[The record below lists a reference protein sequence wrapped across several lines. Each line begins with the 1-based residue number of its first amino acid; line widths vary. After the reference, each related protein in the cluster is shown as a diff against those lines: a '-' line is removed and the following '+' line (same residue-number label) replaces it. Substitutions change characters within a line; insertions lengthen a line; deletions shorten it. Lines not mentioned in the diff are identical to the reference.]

1 MGKFYDPKRVFTV
14 LLAFLLLIAL
24 LPVGNVFGE
33 GTLLKTGN
41 YYYSVAPNDGKTT
54 DKGATGLV
62 SSANGALL
70 DGSTSTY
77 AGFMGSGTGTPGN
90 VQVVFD
96 LLKDYPLDSINVVLN
111 SLNANW
117 GFQELTVKYRPEDS
131 ENYYIAIRHTRT
143 PGIISTSPSSTWN
156 YAVNVP
162 MSNKTARFIII
173 DIKRPHPYQ
182 HIPLTEVQIYKGIG
196 NEGVNPGPA
205 LTAEQMALELT
216 KDTLAAE
223 NLLKTGNYYY
233 SVAPN
238 DGGSPDK
245 GATGLV
251 SAKSGVLMDG
261 SNSTYAGFMGSG
273 TGTPGNVRVVFD
285 LLKDYPLDSINLVLN
300 SPNANWGFQEL
311 TVKYRPE
318 ASDDYYIA
326 ARHTRTPGIVST
338 SPSSDWNY
346 AVNVPMPNKT
356 ARFIIIDIKRPHA
369 YQHIPLTEVQI
380 FKGAGQPSVNPGPAL
395 TAEQMA
401 LELTKDTLAAENLL
415 KTGNYYYSVAPNDGG
430 SPDKG
435 ATGLV
440 SAKSGV
446 LMDGSNSTYAGFT
459 GNGTGTPGNVQV
471 VFDLLKDYPIDSI
484 NVVLN
489 SPNANW
495 GFKEFTVKYRPEAL
509 TEYYYLADKHIRTP
523 GITSTS
529 PSSTWNYSVNIPMAN
544 KTARFIII
552 DIKRP
557 HAYQHI
563 PLTEVQ
569 IFKGTGEVG
578 INFGPALTA
587 EQMRL
592 EFSKDALLIDKYGQF
607 YYENWPG
614 KITSDEQLQQE
625 YTDEA
630 NALSNVSLD
639 TAKYDQFGGLKDGGQ
654 YKSTG
659 YFRLQKIDNKWWFVT
674 PDGYKFILKGVD
686 ATSLWEWGYGTSL
699 KKADG
704 SPRNVFEELPDPVAY
719 SSAYVNDS
727 NGERVSFVIANAMRK
742 YGSNFEKKWEDI
754 TKKRLI
760 DWGFNAF
767 SKWTQPRN
775 VTFPNIQVLQDPGN
789 LKRIQWT
796 YDVFDPQ
803 NESII
808 ENALSGQL
816 QSAKNSPWLIGY
828 TYDNEAGWNTD
839 IVKEV
844 LTYSATSPAKS
855 AFVDFLA
862 PRYNNDIAAVN
873 QLLGTSAAS
882 FAELKGISINIAK
895 VPALDISDYIK
906 LASRTYFSTITNII
920 KKYDT
925 NHLFLGV
932 SVVPTWRTSLEW
944 DSAGME
950 FVDAFSID
958 EYASDVNWIS
968 RYEAFGKPLLNL
980 EYTFSTTEHGLS
992 PVNAATTV
1000 ASTADRGYAFK
1011 SFVEGQLSHPLFVGS
1026 GWFSYYDQAV
1036 TGRKDGENY
1045 NIGLVNQQDQPY
1057 SDMVNVMK
1065 TVNPG
1070 LEQVHNTSDT
1080 ALGPETTAVLT
1091 PSQPDGQNG
1100 GYASPVT
1107 LGFDTS
1113 SSTPGGWRTEYSS
1126 DGGVT
1131 WQVYA
1136 APVTYDQVGTYT
1148 VSYHSID
1155 EDGNEEAI
1163 KTISFKLSDDAA
1175 PKITVTEPAEGSVYR
1190 TADDLLPQIAITDD
1204 MSGVDHTKTI
1214 VSLDGKPVQMESSIP
1229 LYELNPGPHS
1239 LRIAASDLKGN
1250 EGSKSVTFTTSASID
1265 SLSALVARFR
1275 SMGWIDNDGI
1285 AGSLTEK
1292 LNHANLDAFIHE
1304 VQAQS
1309 GKHIDAK
1316 AAGYLLRD
1324 SAVIRDSADSGQTMH
1339 HWAVMT
1345 IEGSNHLVENGSAK
1359 TVRISVTEATYSAE
1373 LKVKYDSGLFEVN
1386 MNDVAISPTVSQSV
1400 YTLANAEVGGGMSV
1414 LTIGLKL
1421 NGTVVPPVNGLLDL
1435 VRIPFTAKGED
1446 GIGYIELLQDSIL
1459 YKEDLTGVPLNQDLR
1474 LPIVAVN
1481 TDIGGKGNNRG
1492 ALEEVLDDMVQIRGK
1507 RAGDDGYNAKMD
1519 INKDSKV
1526 NIVDLAYIFRKL
1538 RSLQE

>member
-1 MGKFYDPKRVFTV
+1 MGKFYDPRRVLTV
-14 LLAFLLLIAL
+14 LLAFLLLAGL
-24 LPVGNVFGE
+24 LPVGKAFGE

-62 SSANGALL
+62 SSDNGALL
-70 DGSTSTY
+70 DGLTSTY

-131 ENYYIAIRHTRT
+131 ENYYIAT
-143 PGIISTSPSSTWN
+143 
-156 YAVNVP
+156 
-162 MSNKTARFIII
+162 
-173 DIKRPHPYQ
+173 
-182 HIPLTEVQIYKGIG
+182 
-196 NEGVNPGPA
+196 
-205 LTAEQMALELT
+205 
-216 KDTLAAE
+216 
-223 NLLKTGNYYY
+223 
-233 SVAPN
+233 
-238 DGGSPDK
+238 
-245 GATGLV
+245 
-251 SAKSGVLMDG
+251 
-261 SNSTYAGFMGSG
+261 
-273 TGTPGNVRVVFD
+273 
-285 LLKDYPLDSINLVLN
+285 
-300 SPNANWGFQEL
+300 
-311 TVKYRPE
+311 
-318 ASDDYYIA
+318 
-326 ARHTRTPGIVST
+326 RHTRTPGIVST
-338 SPSSDWNY
+338 SPSSTWNY
-346 AVNVPMPNKT
+346 SVNVPMSSKT

-380 FKGAGQPSVNPGPAL
+380 FKGAGQPGANPGPAL

-401 LELTKDTLAAENLL
+401 LEFTKDTLAAENLL

-459 GNGTGTPGNVQV
+459 GNGTGTPGTVQV

-484 NVVLN
+484 NLVLN

-529 PSSTWNYSVNIPMAN
+529 PSSTWNYAVNIPMAN
-544 KTARFIII
+544 KTARFIVI

-578 INFGPALTA
+578 TNSGPALTA

-592 EFSKDALLIDKYGQF
+592 ELSKDALLIDKYGQF
-607 YYENWPG
+607 YYEDWPG
-614 KITSDEQLQQE
+614 KITSDTQLQQE
-625 YTDEA
+625 YANEA
-630 NALSNVSLD
+630 NALSNAAWD
-639 TAKYDQFGGLKDGGQ
+639 AAKYDRFGGIKEGGQ
-654 YKSTG
+654 YKTTG

-686 ATSLWEWGYGTSL
+686 AASLWEWGYGTPL

-704 SPRNVFEELPDPVAY
+704 TPKHVFEELPDRTAY
-719 SSAYVNDS
+719 ASAYVNDS

-742 YGSNFEKKWEDI
+742 YGSSFEAKWEDM

-767 SKWTQPRN
+767 SKWTKPRN
-775 VTFPNIQVLQDPGN
+775 VTFPYIQVLQDPGN

-796 YDVFDPQ
+796 YDVFNPQ

-808 ENALSGQL
+808 ENALKDQL
-816 QSAKNSPWLIGY
+816 QGAKNDPWLIGY
-828 TYDNEAGWNTD
+828 TYDNEAGWD
-839 IVKEV
+839 SEIVKEV
-844 LTYSATSPAKS
+844 LTYDAASPAKS

-862 PRYNNDIAAVN
+862 PRYNNDLAAVN

-882 FAELKGISINIAK
+882 FAELKGVSINIAK
-895 VPALDISDYIK
+895 VPTADISDYIK
-906 LASRTYFSTITNII
+906 LASRTYFTTITNII

-932 SVVPTWRTSLEW
+932 SVVPTWRTSLDW
-944 DSAGME
+944 DSAAMD

-958 EYASDVNWIS
+958 EYGNSPGWIS
-968 RYEAFGKPLLNL
+968 RYESFGKPLLNL
-980 EYTFSTTEHGLS
+980 EYTFSTTQHGLS

-1000 ASTADRGYAFK
+1000 ASTADRGSAFQ
-1011 SFVEGQLSHPLFVGS
+1011 SFVEAQLSHPLFVGS

-1036 TGRKDGENY
+1036 PGRKDGENY

-1057 SDMVNVMK
+1057 TDMVNVMK
-1065 TVNPG
+1065 TANPG
-1070 LEQVHNTSDT
+1070 FEQVHDASVTT
-1080 ALGPETTAVLT
+1080 RGPETTAVLT
-1091 PSQPDGQNG
+1091 PAQPNGQNG
-1100 GYASPVT
+1100 SYASPVT
-1107 LGFDTS
+1107 LGFVTS
-1113 SSTPGGWRTEYSS
+1113 SSTPGGGRTEFSS

-1131 WQVYA
+1131 WQVYG
-1136 APVTYDQVGTYT
+1136 APVTYDREGTYT
-1148 VSYHSID
+1148 ISYHSID
-1155 EDGNEEAI
+1155 ENDNEEAI

-1175 PKITVTEPAEGSVYR
+1175 PTITLTEPIEGSVYR
-1190 TADDLLPQIAITDD
+1190 TVDELLPQMTITDA
-1204 MSGVDHTKTI
+1204 MSGVDDTKTI
-1214 VSLDGKPVQMESSIP
+1214 LSIDGKPIQQGSSVP
-1229 LYELNPGPHS
+1229 LYEFNPGQHH
-1239 LRIAASDLKGN
+1239 LHIAASDLNGN
-1250 EGSKSVTFTTSASID
+1250 EGSMSVTFTTIASID
-1265 SLSALVARFR
+1265 SLCALVVKFR
-1275 SMGWIDNDGI
+1275 GMGWIDNGGI

-1292 LNHANLDAFIHE
+1292 LNHASLGAFIHE

-1309 GKHIDAK
+1309 GKHIAAI

-1324 SAVIRDSADSGQTMH
+1324 SAAL
-1339 HWAVMT
+1339 AV
-1345 IEGSNHLVENGSAK
+1345 A
-1359 TVRISVTEATYSAE
+1359 
-1373 LKVKYDSGLFEVN
+1373 
-1386 MNDVAISPTVSQSV
+1386 Q
-1400 YTLANAEVGGGMSV
+1400 
-1414 LTIGLKL
+1414 
-1421 NGTVVPPVNGLLDL
+1421 
-1435 VRIPFTAKGED
+1435 
-1446 GIGYIELLQDSIL
+1446 
-1459 YKEDLTGVPLNQDLR
+1459 
-1474 LPIVAVN
+1474 
-1481 TDIGGKGNNRG
+1481 
-1492 ALEEVLDDMVQIRGK
+1492 
-1507 RAGDDGYNAKMD
+1507 
-1519 INKDSKV
+1519 
-1526 NIVDLAYIFRKL
+1526 
-1538 RSLQE
+1538 